1 MAQLLESNQV
11 GVRESLADLIA
22 VAESDATPYTAMLEK
37 RKKPINVQHSWQ
49 VKAYPDVSHSGVPD
63 GKAATDFNFNPRQRL
78 YGIVQKF
85 WQNPAVSDFSEEVEV
100 AGAPQGEMEE
110 QVADSLV
117 MLGRK
122 MEKRFLSAN
131 DQTLEAQPGSANET
145 RGIFSWLSPTAQ
157 AQFPVPDGFRP
168 SAAQLYSGTLANFTE
183 DALIA
188 LASAAYKN
196 RKKKIRMAGIVGVD
210 LKTTITKFTRY
221 DPTPGGTSAVR
232 RFDQS
237 ADERAIISVID
248 KLVLDTCE
256 IDLHLSS
263 FLYTTAATGLAS
275 AYTDKSGAFIDMDMA
290 ALHYMRLPRTKPL
303 PYDGSGYKAICDAM
317 ALHVI
322 DNALGMFSAT
332 INAS

>member
-1 MAQLLESNQV
+1 MPQLLESNQV

-22 VAESDATPYTAMLEK
+22 IAESDSTAYTSMLEK
-37 RKKPINVQHSWQ
+37 RKKPINVVHDWQ
-49 VKAYPDVSHSGVPD
+49 VKAYPDTGHQGVPD
-63 GKAATDFNFNPRQRL
+63 GKPATDFNFNPRQRL
-78 YGIVQKF
+78 HGIVQKF
-85 WQNPAVSDFSEEVEV
+85 WQNPAVSDFAEEVEV

-110 QVADSLV
+110 QVADALV
-117 MLGRK
+117 ILARK

-131 DQTLEAQPGSANET
+131 DQSLESQPGTANET

-157 AQFPVPDGFRP
+157 TTYPVPDGFRP

-183 DALIA
+183 DQLIS

-196 RKKKIRMAGIVGVD
+196 RKKKIKMAGLVGVD
-210 LKTTITKFTRY
+210 HKTAVTKFTRY
-221 DPTPGGTSAVR
+221 DPTPGSSTAVR
-232 RFDQS
+232 RFNSD
-237 ADERAIISVID
+237 ADEKAIISVID

-263 FLYTTAATGLAS
+263 FLYTDAATGVAS
-275 AYTDKSGAFIDMDMA
+275 AYTDKSGVYVDMEMA

-322 DNALGMFSAT
+322 DNALGMFSAA
-332 INAS
+332 INS